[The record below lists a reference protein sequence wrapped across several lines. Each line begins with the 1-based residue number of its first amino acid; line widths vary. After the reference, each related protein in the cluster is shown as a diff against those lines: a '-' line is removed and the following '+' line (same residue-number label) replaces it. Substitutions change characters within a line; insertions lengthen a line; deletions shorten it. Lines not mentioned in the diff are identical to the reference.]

1 VTAQSGRADARV
13 RLPAEAHLWQAGW
26 AVGVTA
32 GAAAML
38 AALGGLAASAALG
51 LIAGA
56 VPGLIGFFWRPQDRR
71 RYGLLA
77 IWAIGS
83 SLAATATGGATGP
96 LAGWCAAPI
105 LAGALMRALPQGVAL
120 SVLALIAVAGLQWAG
135 VGLEPPA
142 GAEGVVLAAVGL
154 LALFAGFAGAVIL
167 VWRVVRAQSQALTA
181 EKRWFE
187 GVLAELPYLGAALD
201 REGRPEAVFGLPPQG
216 LDADR
221 LSLGLAEAA
230 LPADRPAVQAAL
242 CEALDHGSGEACF
255 SPFGAP
261 ERRVRLALRRRGD
274 DGLTAVLHDVTE
286 AGGAAVAQVAAT
298 EETAV
303 EVTAPGDQASDDER
317 VRALEERL
325 AASEAGRAKAEAIA
339 AARSRFL
346 ANMSHE
352 LRTPLNAIM
361 GFSDIMKA
369 RMFGGLSPKYGE
381 YADLIHDA
389 GRHLMDL
396 INDVLDMSKIE
407 ADRYVL
413 DHELFDAREAV
424 NAALRLVRL
433 QADESGV
440 QLRGLLP
447 SETLTVEA
455 DKRAMK
461 QIVLNLV
468 SNALK
473 FTPRGGSVTVTVRAR
488 EDNLEIV
495 VADTGTGIAPED
507 LERLGKPF
515 EQAGDAQ
522 HRSQGTGL
530 GLSLVKALAGLH
542 GGEMSIESALGEGTA
557 VCVRLPVIRKV
568 AAPPTQ
574 RDVELAV
581 GPRTGGQVIPLPL
594 SR

>member
-1 VTAQSGRADARV
+1 M

-26 AVGVTA
+26 AVGVAA

-38 AALGGLAASAALG
+38 AALGGLAPSAALG
-51 LIAGA
+51 FAAGSI
-56 VPGLIGFFWRPQDRR
+56 PGLIGYLWRPQGRER
-71 RYGLLA
+71 HALLA
-77 IWAIGS
+77 LWAAAS
-83 SLAATATGGATGP
+83 ALAATATGGATGP
-96 LAGWCAAPI
+96 LAAWCATPI
-105 LAGALMRALPQGVAL
+105 LVGALMRALPQGVAL
-120 SVLALIAVAGLQWAG
+120 SVVAVSATAVLQWAG
-135 VGLEPPA
+135 VGLQPPG

-154 LALFAGFAGAVIL
+154 LLLFAGFAGAVLL
-167 VWRVVRAQSQALTA
+167 VWRVVRAQAQALDS

-187 GVLAELPYLGAALD
+187 SVLAELPYLGAALD
-201 REGRPEAVFGLPPQG
+201 REGLPEAVFGMPPQG
-216 LDADR
+216 LDAER
-221 LSLGLAEAA
+221 LSRGLTEAVE
-230 LPADRPAVQAAL
+230 PADRPAVLAAL
-242 CEALDHGSGEACF
+242 CEALDHGAGEVDF

-261 ERRVRLALRRRGD
+261 DRRVRLALRRRGE
-274 DGLTAVLHDVTE
+274 DGLTAMLHGVADP
-286 AGGAAVAQVAAT
+286 GAQAVPLIADGQV
-298 EETAV
+298 E
-303 EVTAPGDQASDDER
+303 
-317 VRALEERL
+317 ALEARL

-381 YADLIHDA
+381 YAELIHDA

-413 DHELFDAREAV
+413 DHEIFDAREAV

-447 SETLTVEA
+447 AETLTVEA

-473 FTPRGGSVTVTVRAR
+473 FTPRGGSITVTTRAR
-488 EDNLEIV
+488 DDVLEIV

-507 LERLGKPF
+507 LERLGRPF

-557 VCVRLPVIRKV
+557 VTVRLPVVREV
-568 AAPPTQ
+568 AAPPSQ
-574 RDVELAV
+574 RELELADA
-581 GPRTGGQVIPLPL
+581 PRPGGQVIPLPI